1 MISLPNPTTQNIMN
15 RQQLIEDYAHDI
27 VDSMDMNT
35 LIEFAHVTLVSNLEK
50 LSNEELMREVGEFYP
65 ELLEENNN

>member
-1 MISLPNPTTQNIMN
+1 MISLPNPKMSIN

-50 LSNEELMREVGEFYP
+50 LSNEELMKEVGEYYP
-65 ELLEENNN
+65 ELLEDVK